1 MDAYQYLNTF
11 NNLADFLEDGFARY
25 THHPAFHCLGQ
36 TLTYS
41 DIEQRSRHLAQWLQ
55 HQSGLQAGDRIAIQL
70 PNIIQ
75 YPIAAYAAIRAG
87 LVVVNTNP
95 LYTPREMQHQFSD
108 AGVKALI
115 ILEDLLPKYEAIRD
129 QVPVENVLVT
139 AATDLLTNSAEAGH
153 HYIALNAAIASGK
166 EQPALRPNTAG
177 TDDIAVL
184 QYTGG
189 TTGVAKGACLTHGN
203 ILANAAQMSHRIL
216 QKGTP
221 GEETFICPLP
231 LYHIYAF
238 TVNMMGLFYL
248 GAQNVLIPNPR
259 DIEGFIKTLQAHRFT
274 GFAGINTLF
283 VGLCQHPEFRKLDF
297 SALKITFSGG
307 AALTGKAFELWQ
319 SITGCTIT
327 EGWGL
332 TETSPVSTLNN
343 FDCQQINSV
352 GVPLINTV
360 VEVWDEN
367 QRPLPQGEVGE
378 LVIKGPQVMQGY
390 WQRPDETAKVLVN
403 GFVKTGDLGL
413 ITTEGYIKI
422 VDRLKDMIIVSGFN
436 VYPNEI
442 EEVLCRHE
450 HIVEAA
456 VVGETDDKTGE
467 AVHAHITT
475 SARLDE
481 AEIIAFCREH
491 LTAYKIPKRI
501 SVHQE
506 LPKSTVGKILRR
518 ELRPA

>member
-11 NNLADFLEDGFARY
+11 TNLADFLADGFARY
-25 THHPAFHCLGQ
+25 ADKPAFHCLGQ

-95 LYTPREMQHQFSD
+95 LYTAREMQHQFSD

-139 AATDLLTNSAEAGH
+139 AATDLLTNSTEAGH
-153 HYIALNAAIASGK
+153 QYLALNAVIASGK
-166 EQPALRPNTAG
+166 QQPTLRPNTAG

-189 TTGVAKGACLTHGN
+189 TTGVAKGACLSHGN

-216 QKGTP
+216 QKGVP
-221 GEETFICPLP
+221 GEETFVCPLP

-259 DIEGFIKTLQAHRFT
+259 DIEGFIKILKSQRFT

-283 VGLCQHPEFRKLDF
+283 VGLCQHPEFRQLDF
-297 SALKITFSGG
+297 SALKVTFSGG

-332 TETSPVSTLNN
+332 TETSPVSTLNP
-343 FDCQQINSV
+343 FDSEQINSV

-360 VEVWDEN
+360 VEVWDEHH
-367 QRPLPQGEVGE
+367 RPLPQGEVGE

-413 ITTEGYIKI
+413 IAPDGYIRI

-442 EEVLCRHE
+442 EEVLCRHQ

-456 VVGETDDKTGE
+456 VVGETDEKTGE

-475 SARLDE
+475 SVCLDE

-491 LTAYKIPKRI
+491 LTAYKVPKRI